1 METLWQDLKHGAR
14 LLRLN
19 PGFTIVAILSLALG
33 VGANTAIFQLLDAV
47 RLRTLPVK
55 DPQQL
60 AIVRVETHNFSPGR
74 HNGRFADITNPQWEQ
89 IRDHQ
94 EGFSSIFAWAE
105 NDFNLSTAGQ
115 ARYAHGMFVSGDFFK
130 VLEVQP
136 LIGRLISAQDDRRDG
151 IQFQ

>member
-1 METLWQDLKHGAR
+1 MQTLWQDIRHSLR

-33 VGANTAIFQLLDAV
+33 IGANAAIFQLLNAV

-60 AIVRVETHNFSPGR
+60 AIVRLENHNWSAGR
-74 HNGRFADITNPQWEQ
+74 HHGRYSHVTNPQWEQ
-89 IRDHQ
+89 IRDRQ
-94 EGFSSIFAWAE
+94 EAFSSIFAWAE
-105 NDFNLSTAGQ
+105 NDFNLASSGE

-130 VLEVQP
+130 VLETQP
-136 LIGRLISAQDDRRDG
+136 LTPFRLSV
-151 IQFQ
+151 